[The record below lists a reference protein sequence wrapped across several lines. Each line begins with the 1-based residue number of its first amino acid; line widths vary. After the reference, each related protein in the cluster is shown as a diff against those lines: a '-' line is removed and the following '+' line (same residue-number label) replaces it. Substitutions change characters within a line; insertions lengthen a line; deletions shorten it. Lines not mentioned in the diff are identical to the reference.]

1 MAYGT
6 VNVPGAESAIETI
19 LVNGEE
25 VTPDSSKAVDITVP
39 TAVSELDN
47 DSGYL
52 TEHPD
57 VEVSDISQVSGT
69 VNLQWGETTSTAFIP
84 SNGLTRDDNGHVTG
98 GTAIALLMPN
108 DPHDG
113 IAIPQDVAATSTLE
127 EGDSFKAFTALG
139 RDDNG
144 HVTSGAVTT
153 FTLPKGL
160 QVAMMNIT
168 YSGQG
173 SAVALDISEAGIE
186 PTAIKMTS
194 LSTYAP
200 AAWYDGTAIVTTA
213 GAISSVSSDSF
224 TFAGNPAS
232 YLVEI
237 YGTKA

>member
-25 VTPDSSKAVDITVP
+25 ITPDSSKAVDITVP

-47 DSGYL
+47 DTGYL

-57 VEVSDISQVSGT
+57 VELTNSYNNAATQTLDWGATTGKVLVSVK
-69 VNLQWGETTSTAFIP
+69 
-84 SNGLTRDDNGHVTG
+84 RDDNGHVKDWT
-98 GTAIALLMPN
+98 TIDFTMPN
-108 DPHDG
+108 DPHSST
-113 IAIPQDVAATSTLE
+113 IQQDVALTSTLE

-160 QVAMMNIT
+160 SVAMMNIT
-168 YSGQG
+168 YSGSG
-173 SAVALDISEAGIE
+173 TPVALDISEAGIE
-186 PTAIKMTS
+186 PIAIKMTN

-200 AAWYDGTAIVTTA
+200 VAWYDGTAIVTGT
-213 GAISSVSSDSF
+213 GVISNVSSESV
-224 TFAGNPAS
+224 TFAGSPAS